1 MFEVVY
7 FSTTGN
13 TRKVAEVMAGTLGV
27 TARDVKDVGII
38 SPEAFVFLGMGCY
51 RGELPGEVKDF
62 LRVNRFEG
70 RKIALFTTSAFNAVD
85 EQRDLEKQLA
95 ANGAVIVR
103 RFKCLGRLL
112 SINQDHPTWLE
123 LKKAAWFARSA
134 ALTLFTP
141 QLETAEFVSLVS

>member
-13 TRKVAEVMAGTLGV
+13 TRKVAEAMAAALGV
-27 TARDVKDVGII
+27 TAKDVKEVGII
-38 SPEAFVFLGMGCY
+38 DQDAFVFLGMGCY
-51 RGELPGEVKDF
+51 RGELPSEVKEF
-62 LRVNRFEG
+62 LRVNRFED

-85 EQRDLEKQLA
+85 ERRNIEKQLA
-95 ANGAVIVR
+95 DNCAVIVR
-103 RFKCLGRLL
+103 SFKCLGRLL
-112 SINQDHPTWLE
+112 SINEEHPTWLD

-141 QLETAEFVSLVS
+141 QLETAEFVSVVG